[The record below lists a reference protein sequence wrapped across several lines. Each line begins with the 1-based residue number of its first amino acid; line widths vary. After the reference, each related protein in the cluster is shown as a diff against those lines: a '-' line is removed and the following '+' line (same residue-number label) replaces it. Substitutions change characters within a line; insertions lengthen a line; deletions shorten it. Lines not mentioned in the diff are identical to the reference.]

1 MAPWKHSPTPG
12 PKAWSSGVRV
22 ESKLPKTA
30 QWRPPASKSP
40 LAKSFVSGG
49 NLCKRLI
56 FLKWHGRGRRF
67 EPVQVHQN
75 VSNTRSPTTSQDVVG
90 VQRDGSAKASF
101 RIRTDPRKTLLSDS
115 A

>member
-1 MAPWKHSPTPG
+1 
-12 PKAWSSGVRV
+12 
-22 ESKLPKTA
+22 
-30 QWRPPASKSP
+30 PASKSCY
-40 LAKSFVSGG
+40 AKSCVSGVPAP
-49 NLCKRLI
+49 KSLI

-115 A
+115 ADIRVVVFGGDLREQRLVRQVPDGGLADLWNFR